1 MATRKVFIDEED
13 QELSAI
19 LLGGNKLFIE
29 IKDADSAKFI
39 VLSTED
45 AKEFIMELYRL
56 KRKIG

>member
-1 MATRKVFIDEED
+1 MAARKVFTSDSGA
-13 QELSAI
+13 ELSAI
-19 LLGGNKLFIE
+19 LLESDKLFIE

-45 AKEFIMELYRL
+45 AKDFIMELYRL